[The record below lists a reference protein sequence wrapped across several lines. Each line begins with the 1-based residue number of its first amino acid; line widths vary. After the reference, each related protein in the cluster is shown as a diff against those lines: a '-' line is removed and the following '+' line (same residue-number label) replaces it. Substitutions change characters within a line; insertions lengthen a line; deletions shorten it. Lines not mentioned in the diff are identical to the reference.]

1 MQVLLPSFSQDLY
14 IGTKWDAP
22 GSALIISQK
31 PEFPLLI
38 ITHIKNF
45 LHIKHDAFIIFT
57 LFTGYRL
64 TVV

>member
-22 GSALIISQK
+22 GSALITSQR
-31 PEFPLLI
+31 PEFLI

-45 LHIKHDAFIIFT
+45 LHIKQNAFIIFP
-57 LFTGYRL
+57 LFTGYHL